1 MRQRGHSTQANIV
14 DHVIFYLHFLFNVS
28 CIIEHYVVIWRR
40 LCDYRYVHYFK
51 FHSDILLYLN
61 FHSAFFLSNCN
72 KFLSFGF
79 LFSK

>member
-61 FHSAFFLSNCN
+61 FHSAFFFYQTATN
-72 KFLSFGF
+72 F
-79 LFSK
+79 